1 MALDQQRDY
10 HNCKPPTPTPHDGVI
25 NFAGEEEG
33 SGGSLDLNTGRWYW
47 NEVGN
52 GTNSSFPGVGEG
64 PNGED
69 MKNITS
75 ATRAEVMYRYELLEP
90 GDNDDWNY
98 VDDIELD
105 DSGLLSTIFYDQP
118 SVGNKYLNRSIKQF
132 ENYCRPTYAYEEEY
146 FQHVFNWPTTHEVVS
161 KQIGGVVQEKID
173 TYTTEDVEGSDPPAQ
188 NCNLSTSYNYITVN
202 DNSTAHNLTLQ
213 KVQSKIYYIDDDW
226 TYEEVL
232 FNPDGSISSSAVK
245 DRIGDPIIYHGGTD
259 DKRKLFFHY
268 SLPANKEGT
277 NDVLG
282 IGDTVAGATV
292 TNVVNYI
299 VTVAVS
305 RIVSFHGEKNK
316 VDRGPLPTSDP
327 DYNSVKSWMKVSKT
341 KDIKSDDDVWG
352 EGLADGTKVVKVD
365 TTNSI
370 VYLNK
375 TIRKRKLR
383 RVYFQS
389 QAVNKVNRTT
399 LCYAEVSSD
408 LNLTADTDYNVTRN
422 DESTGIT
429 ITARAGAGI
438 VNRSAVVGTYYSK
451 GKKEVEYIPMFYA
464 ADANCEKIDIE
475 DDNAIYTLGTR
486 VYQDNEKEE
495 SLLLVRSP
503 KTEESY
509 YVAAMY
515 LSATNGLASKEE
527 LEDFLKYYYD
537 NNNNYVATLKYV
549 NDFVKSKNDGK
560 KIAGSVDDSC
570 GDLLQFDY
578 NKIYNPFEELD
589 QFKDSSASVSRG
601 LGDAV
606 PCEIFEPVDNT
617 PQTVDDAK
625 QLFEDIM
632 DGLQQQPSF
641 LNDEYYKRLL
651 GDENSLMKRIEKG
664 LDTAQGSIPTETDY
678 SNLPPQIEGQDSSNR
693 VFRVKNYRD
702 MPPAMDRVKFFL
714 NDLVIGSE
722 EDMNPVLDLDPAT
735 TRNQPKL
742 IFSSFPAYTGATTT
756 NHTQVI
762 ASPCGNDVSATLI
775 ETPITV
781 DANGV
786 AALDTIALS
795 TGSIS
800 PSSVT
805 CPDPPPLCPPGNYQV
820 FTYTWLEST
829 SSSTRMKDKKYSY
842 EQNGYIKGTNWH
854 VNPNIRDLDN
864 DHWPDDSLNDE
875 ADHLT
880 TPAYE
885 AWPPLLWSPNVSYQ
899 RDFHKLFW
907 FRPNEISQLIGA
919 SLFNIGNPYQD
930 SPVLAKITKSIGTDD
945 IEIEVESTKGFLS
958 SGYLII
964 PKYIKKIFTLETG
977 NENSTFTYSGE
988 EIIYYGSKTKRKFK
1002 DCVRNCFP
1010 DITYDEIIPVT
1021 QMENG
1026 VKYQIVTPGDV
1037 DWQSLGAPSSEVDT
1051 IFDCKREALTEGIV
1065 KIQLIF
1071 EYKDKPSVSGTALR
1085 TVSWSGTDF
1094 EFEQDQNTTEGRDK
1108 DTHEISNG
1116 VYNMNV
1122 VGNSG
1127 GFRVE
1132 KKKKICFYDNDGDDC
1147 NASVELNVKDKYGQ
1161 NIDVEFDDDGN
1172 LIVGDLP
1179 SGGTNGTVRIYGQF
1193 YTKDEDCEIPVPEL
1207 IAGVLEPAML
1217 PSISSYDKG
1226 HSVAQFW
1233 VNKLRVE

>member
-10 HNCKPPTPTPHDGVI
+10 HNCKPPTPSPHTGTVT
-25 NFAGEEEG
+25 FQGAGG
-33 SGGSLDLNTGRWYW
+33 SGTLSNIIRHYW

-64 PNGED
+64 PNGEN
-69 MKNITS
+69 MKNVTS
-75 ATRAEVMYRYELLEP
+75 GTRTEVMYRYELLEP

-105 DSGLLSTIFYDQP
+105 DSGLISTIFYDQP
-118 SVGNKYLNRSIKQF
+118 SVGNQYLNRSIKQF

-146 FQHVFNWPTTHEVVS
+146 FQHVFNWPTTHTVAS
-161 KQIGGVVQEKID
+161 KTIGGVVQEKID
-173 TYTTEDVEGSDPPAQ
+173 TFTTVNVEGSDPPAQ
-188 NCNLSTSYNYITVN
+188 ACELSTSYNYIPVTTP
-202 DNSTAHNLTLQ
+202 SEAHNLTIE

-226 TYEEVL
+226 TYQEVI
-232 FNPDGSISSSAVK
+232 FNPDGSISSSATK

-268 SLPANKEGT
+268 SLPENKEGT

-305 RIVSFHGEKNK
+305 RIVSFHGEKNET
-316 VDRGPLPTSDP
+316 DRGPLPTSDP
-327 DYNSVKSWMKVSKT
+327 DYNSVKSWMKVNKT
-341 KDIKSDDDVWG
+341 KDIEPDDDVWG
-352 EGLADGTKVVKVD
+352 EGVADGTKVIKVD
-365 TTNSI
+365 ATNSI
-370 VYLNK
+370 VYLDK

-383 RVYFQS
+383 RVYFQNA
-389 QAVNKVNRTT
+389 AVNKVNRTT

-438 VNRSAVVGTYYSK
+438 VNRSAVVGTYYSN

-464 ADANCEKIDIE
+464 ADANCQKIDIE

-486 VYQDNEKEE
+486 IYQDNKKEE
-495 SLLLVRSP
+495 GLLLVRSP
-503 KTEESY
+503 KTEQSY

-527 LEDFLKYYYD
+527 LEDFLQYYYD

-549 NDFVKSKNDGK
+549 NDYVKAKNNSK

-601 LGDAV
+601 LGDAL
-606 PCEIFEPVDNT
+606 PCEIFESDDTT
-617 PQTVDDAK
+617 PQTVEDAK
-625 QLFEDIM
+625 QLFENIM
-632 DGLQQQPSF
+632 DGLEQQPSF

-651 GDENSLMKRIEKG
+651 GDENSLMKRIERG

-714 NDLVIGSE
+714 NDLVIGTE
-722 EDMNPVLDLDPAT
+722 EDMNPTLDLDPAT

-742 IFSSFPAYTGATTT
+742 IFSSFPAYTGATTE

-762 ASPCGNDVSATLI
+762 ATPCGVDVEATLI
-775 ETPITV
+775 ETVNTV

-786 AALDTIALS
+786 NALDTITTS

-800 PSSVT
+800 PSSLT
-805 CPDPPPLCPPGNYQV
+805 CPDPPLPCPPGNYQV

-842 EQNGYIKGTNWH
+842 DDNGYIKGTNWH
-854 VNPNIRDLDN
+854 VNPDIRDLDN

-885 AWPPLLWSPNVSYQ
+885 AWPPVLWRPNVSYQ

-930 SPVLAKITKSIGTDD
+930 SPVLAKITKSIGETDT
-945 IEIEVESTKGFLS
+945 EIEVESTKEFLS

-964 PKYIKKIFTLETG
+964 PKYVKKIFTLETG

-1010 DITYDEIIPVT
+1010 DIEYPEIIPVT

-1026 VKYQIVTPGDV
+1026 VKYQIVNPGDV
-1037 DWQSLGAPSSEVDT
+1037 DWESLGAPSSEIGT
-1051 IFDCKREALTEGIV
+1051 IFDCTKEALTEGVV

-1071 EYKDKPSVSGTALR
+1071 EYKDKPSVSGTAIR
-1085 TVSWSGTDF
+1085 TISWSGTDF
-1094 EFEQDQNTTEGRDK
+1094 QFEHDQSTSEGRDK
-1108 DTHEISNG
+1108 DTYELSNG
-1116 VYNMNV
+1116 TYNMNV
-1122 VGNSG
+1122 QYGNSDA
-1127 GFRVE
+1127 GFRVVNN
-1132 KKKKICFYDNDGDDC
+1132 KKIEFDDNASNGFDV

-1161 NIDVEFDDDGN
+1161 DIDVKFDDNGN
-1172 LIVGDLP
+1172 LIVGALP
-1179 SGGTNGTVRIYGQF
+1179 SGGTNGTVKIYGQF
-1193 YTKDEDCEIPVPEL
+1193 YTNDEECEIPVPEL
-1207 IAGVLEPAML
+1207 IAGVEEPAML

-1233 VNKLRVE
+1233 VNRIRT